1 MGGKIVLTSNQLK
14 VANFAY
20 GGLISTF
27 IINIINTDSILPMAL
42 FAALCCYFIFTTLF
56 TNIVT
61 YKVTHNKYNNDSEYF
76 IWIFIMLACGILA
89 SILINLVKN

>member
-20 GGLISTF
+20 GGLITTF

-42 FAALCCYFIFTTLF
+42 FAALCCYFIFTTFF
-56 TNIVT
+56 TNIML
-61 YKVTHNKYNNDSEYF
+61 HIIN
-76 IWIFIMLACGILA
+76 IIMIQ
-89 SILINLVKN
+89 SILFGYLLC